1 MIKGLRRLRGEMRNE
16 PHRETKSQLA
26 VTAPKQIIRADHP
39 YSAQHSD
46 EMSFEKGHFLYVLD
60 DSDRDWFVA
69 CDPLANTSGL
79 VPRSFFTVIHRQEPT
94 NTMSLTQALH
104 AQANH
109 NPAVSPVR
117 NYGPQVSSSSMK
129 MHSRGMSQSTTSSR
143 GTSRSR
149 ASIMLYGF
157 VLYDFKAERNDELDS
172 RAGESIVIIAQS
184 NDEWFVAKPIGRL
197 GGPGLIPVSYVEL
210 REVGNDMPIAPEDV
224 QAAIRRAGVPNVD
237 EWKRRAA
244 EYKASSIPLGK
255 FESTTNSS
263 SQSSA
268 NDATPHNGNGATHA
282 VSRNPAATS
291 GEAYVVKASV
301 DKFAITGGRYW
312 YLLRAEMSNGRY
324 RNLCRFYQ
332 EFYDFQIKLLDI
344 FPDEAGRTG
353 QTRTLPFMPG
363 PLTLVN
369 HKISSQR
376 CANLD
381 DYVKALVRMPPKI
394 SRSSMVLQLFAPRPG
409 DIERLEP
416 TTELPQ
422 PPEGDANH
430 RIGSE
435 GSIDTSSISGMPS
448 PSPLTPAAV
457 TSPGIS
463 GVRTTSVAAPPVSS
477 TPTQAHP
484 LRSFPSKNNLSGL
497 PTLKLKIYTGSQD
510 VIAMRIPHPT
520 PWPEV
525 YARITDRLGSQ
536 PELYSTSDFSGSP
549 VESSSAFEH
558 LLRNGNKLALYA
570 R

>member
-1 MIKGLRRLRGEMRNE
+1 MIKGLRRLRGEWRHE
-16 PHRETKSQLA
+16 SPREAKSQLA
-26 VTAPKQIIRADHP
+26 VAAPKQIIRADHP
-39 YSAQHSD
+39 YTAQHSD

-79 VPRSFFTVIHRQEPT
+79 VPRSYFTVIHRQEPT
-94 NTMSLTQALH
+94 NTVSLTHAMH
-104 AQANH
+104 AQTNH
-109 NPAVSPVR
+109 NSATPSARTYGSHQATTPVK
-117 NYGPQVSSSSMK
+117 G
-129 MHSRGMSQSTTSSR
+129 HSQRVSQSTTSSK

-149 ASIMLYGF
+149 ASMMLYGF
-157 VLYDFKAERNDELDS
+157 VLYDFTAERNDELDA
-172 RAGESIVIIAQS
+172 RAGESIVVIAQS
-184 NDEWFVAKPIGRL
+184 NEEWFVAKPIGRL

-210 REVGNDMPIAPEDV
+210 REVGNDMPIPPEDV

-255 FESTTNSS
+255 FESTTSS
-263 SQSSA
+263 SFQSSNA
-268 NDATPHNGNGATHA
+268 SGPWNNSADVQSSSKAPI
-282 VSRNPAATS
+282 AAPGTVH
-291 GEAYVVKASV
+291 VVKARV

-312 YLLRAEMSNGRY
+312 YLLKAEMSNGHY

-332 EFYDFQIKLLDI
+332 EFYDFQIKLLDV

-381 DYVKALVRMPPKI
+381 DYVKALIRMPPKI
-394 SRSSMVLQLFAPRPG
+394 SRSAMVLQLFHPRQG
-409 DIERLEP
+409 DIDSQEP

-422 PPEGDANH
+422 PPDDDVAR

-435 GSIDTSSISGMPS
+435 GSINTASISGMPS
-448 PSPLTPAAV
+448 PSPMTPAAV
-457 TSPGIS
+457 TGSPELGN
-463 GVRTTSVAAPPVSS
+463 TSVVSAPPSNS
-477 TPTQAHP
+477 QIQAHT
-484 LRSFPSKNNLSGL
+484 LRSFPSKSNLSGV
-497 PTLKLKIYTGSQD
+497 PTLKLKIHTNSHD

-525 YARITDRLGSQ
+525 YARISDRLGTQ
-536 PELYSTSDFSGSP
+536 PELYTSSDLSGSP

-558 LLRNGNKLALYA
+558 LLRNGTKLALYA